1 MNSTTATTNTR
12 FADKPRTARR
22 ALRTTS
28 RQVVWAEIVALVLIT
43 AALIAALAVTSGR
56 AHAKVP
62 SERTR
67 VERGQTLWTLASE
80 HPVCGLTTEQ
90 TAELIASVNHIE
102 GGRVTAGQ
110 SVLIPTG
117 ADEDFALACR

>member
-1 MNSTTATTNTR
+1 MNSTTATTNTH
-12 FADKPRTARR
+12 FADRPHPAKR
-22 ALRTTS
+22 ASRTTS
-28 RQVVWAEIVALVLIT
+28 RQVAWAEIVALALIT
-43 AALIAALAVTSGR
+43 AALIAALVVTSGR

-67 VERGQTLWTLASE
+67 VEAGQTLWTLASE
-80 HPVCGLTTEQ
+80 HPVSGLTTEQ

-102 GGRVTAGQ
+102 GGGVTAGQ
-110 SVLIPTG
+110 SVLIPAG

>member
-1 MNSTTATTNTR
+1 MNSTTATTSTR
-12 FADKPRTARR
+12 FAERPRAARR
-22 ALRTTS
+22 ASRAAS

-43 AALIAALAVTSGR
+43 VALIAALVVTSGR
-56 AHAKVP
+56 THAKVP

-67 VERGQTLWTLASE
+67 VENGQTLWTLASE
-80 HPVCGLTTEQ
+80 HPVSGLTTEQ

-102 GGRVTAGQ
+102 GGQVRAGQ
-110 SVLIPTG
+110 SIHIPAS

>member
-1 MNSTTATTNTR
+1 MNSTTATANTR
-12 FADKPRTARR
+12 FADKPRAARR
-22 ALRTTS
+22 VMRTTS
-28 RQVVWAEIVALVLIT
+28 RQIAWAEIIALVLIT
-43 AALIAALAVTSGR
+43 AALIAALVVTSGR

-67 VERGQTLWTLASE
+67 VEGGQTLWTLASE

-90 TAELIASVNHIE
+90 TAELIASINHIE

-110 SVLIPTG
+110 SIRIPTG
-117 ADEDFALACR
+117 VDEDLALACR